1 MGKRTEQMLPK
12 EDTQM
17 TNKYMTNCPTSLVIR
32 KMQTK
37 TLWDNFTHPLEQL
50 KLKRFIAPNLRED
63 VKQTELTYFVHGM
76 YNGTTSLGKGL
87 EISYKTKCKPS
98 I

>member
-37 TLWDNFTHPLEQL
+37 TL
-50 KLKRFIAPNLRED
+50 
-63 VKQTELTYFVHGM
+63 
-76 YNGTTSLGKGL
+76 
-87 EISYKTKCKPS
+87 
-98 I
+98 